1 MRVWVLGSGSSG
13 NAAVIEAD
21 GARILIDAGMGPKTA
36 ARKMKDLGG
45 DLFSSQLGLQAIVVT
60 HHHGD
65 HIAHLEPHARAS
77 RAPIY
82 LHRGIDV
89 LPRVR
94 EKYEVRPYEP
104 GRPFTVGPFT
114 IEALSIPH
122 DAPQVSLRI
131 STATHAFGVAT
142 DLGHVPRDLA
152 AFLGSCDSVLLE
164 ANYDAQMLE
173 WGPYPPRLKRR
184 VAGDIGHL
192 DNEQTAELAAALI
205 GMRLRRIYLGH
216 ISRTNNTPDRA
227 LAAVRKRAGSLE
239 VSIVFNGVPQLLDVV
254 QRTTPAHCHPM
265 TQLSLFG
272 QGHSR
277 LMQEP
282 EGRATLA

>member
-13 NAAVIEAD
+13 NAAVIDAD
-21 GARILIDAGMGPKTA
+21 GARILIDAGMGPRTA

-45 DLFSSQLGLQAIVVT
+45 DLFASLLGLQAIVIT

-82 LHRGIDV
+82 LHPGIDV
-89 LPRVR
+89 LRRVR
-94 EKYEVRPYEP
+94 EKYEVRSYEP
-104 GRPFTVGPFT
+104 RRPFAIGPFV

-122 DAPQVSLRI
+122 DAPQVALRI
-131 STATHAFGVAT
+131 ATRTHAFGVAT

-164 ANYDAQMLE
+164 ANYCAQMLE
-173 WGPYPPRLKRR
+173 TGPYPPRLKRR

-192 DNEQTAELAAALI
+192 DNEQTAELAATLI
-205 GMRLRRIYLGH
+205 GTRLRRIYLGH

-227 LAAVRKRAGSLE
+227 LAAVRKRSGSLE
-239 VSIVFNGVPQLLDVV
+239 VCAVLNGVPQVLDVV
-254 QRTTPAHCHPM
+254 KRTSSSVCHPM
-265 TQLSLFG
+265 TQLSL
-272 QGHSR
+272 
-277 LMQEP
+277 L
-282 EGRATLA
+282 

>member
-1 MRVWVLGSGSSG
+1 MRIWVLGSGSSG
-13 NAAVIEAD
+13 NAAIIEAD
-21 GARILIDAGMGPKTA
+21 GARILVDAGMGPRTA

-45 DLFSSQLGLQAIVVT
+45 DLFASLPGLEAIIVT

-82 LHRGIDV
+82 LHRGISV

-94 EKYEVRPYEP
+94 EKYEVRSYEP
-104 GRPFTVGPFT
+104 GRPFKVGPFV

-122 DAPQVSLRI
+122 DAPQVALRI
-131 STATHAFGVAT
+131 ATPTHAFGVAT
-142 DLGHVPRDLA
+142 DLGHVPSDLP
-152 AFLGSCDSVLLE
+152 AFLGSCDTVLVE
-164 ANYDAQMLE
+164 ANYCAQMLE
-173 WGPYPPRLKRR
+173 WGPYPPRLKAR

-205 GMRLRRIYLGH
+205 GTRLRRMYLGH

-227 LAAVRKRAGSLE
+227 LAAVRKRSGSLE
-239 VSIVFNGVPQLLDVV
+239 VRAVLNGVPEILDVV
-254 QRTTPAHCHPM
+254 KRMSAPVSHPM

-272 QGHSR
+272 H
-277 LMQEP
+277 
-282 EGRATLA
+282 ALAV